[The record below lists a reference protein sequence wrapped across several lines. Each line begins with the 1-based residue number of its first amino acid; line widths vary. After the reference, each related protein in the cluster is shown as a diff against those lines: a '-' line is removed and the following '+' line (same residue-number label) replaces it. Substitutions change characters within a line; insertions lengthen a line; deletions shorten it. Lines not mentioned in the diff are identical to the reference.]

1 MTRKMQITSNYT
13 QDSLKTGLAMGLA
26 TFFAQKVASPMGLAT
41 SLKS

>member
-1 MTRKMQITSNYT
+1 MFYIKG
-13 QDSLKTGLAMGLA
+13 DSLKTGLAMGLA